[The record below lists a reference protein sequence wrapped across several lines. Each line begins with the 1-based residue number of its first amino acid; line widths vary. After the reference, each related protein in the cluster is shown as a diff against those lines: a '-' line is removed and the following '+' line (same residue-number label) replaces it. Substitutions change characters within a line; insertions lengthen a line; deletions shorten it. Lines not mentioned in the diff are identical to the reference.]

1 RCKCAALEKL
11 GRRLLPSAFPVGV
24 YVVPV
29 SENELQG
36 ELDLPRIVGIVAGR
50 ADFAESS
57 CVSSVRI
64 VRGAADGHHA
74 VTAEAWSIK
83 VGMVGDIKDFRA
95 ELQLALLSEWEVLKD
110 GKIQAVEAGAGYRS
124 FVAPVF

>member
-1 RCKCAALEKL
+1 MR
-11 GRRLLPSAFPVGV
+11 GTFPVGV
-24 YVVPV
+24 FVVAV

-36 ELDLPRIVGIVAGR
+36 ELDLPRIVGIVPGR

-64 VRGAADGHHA
+64 VRGAADGHNA
-74 VTAEAWSIK
+74 VTAEAWRIK
-83 VGMVGDIKDFRA
+83 VGMVGNIKDFCA

-110 GKIQAVEAGAGYRS
+110 
-124 FVAPVF
+124 